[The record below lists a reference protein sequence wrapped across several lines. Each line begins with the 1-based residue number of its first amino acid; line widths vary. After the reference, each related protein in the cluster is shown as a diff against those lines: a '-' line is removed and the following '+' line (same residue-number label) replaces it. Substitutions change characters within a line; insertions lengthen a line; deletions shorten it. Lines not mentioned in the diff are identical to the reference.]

1 MLRDSTYYLIAFIK
15 DCENSTFGK
24 IAEIMIIYGLRPI
37 LYYAS
42 HFPGDVNQIFIARKE
57 RLSEIKKEV
66 PKGIKVTLAD
76 EDFFRGKLAD
86 VNHQGI
92 AANVHE
98 FQYANLEDISSNANS
113 LVLILDGIQD
123 PANLGAILRTA
134 EAFSVNMIVIP
145 KDRAAA
151 ITPAVIRASSG
162 AARGVNVCMT
172 VNITRA
178 ILSLKDKGFWVAA
191 VDIKKDAI
199 PIYEYDMKGSVAFIL
214 GAEEKGI
221 RRLPLEQADSI
232 VTIPMSGKVESL
244 NVSATAAAILSEAA
258 RQRSTLIK

>member
-1 MLRDSTYYLIAFIK
+1 
-15 DCENSTFGK
+15 
-24 IAEIMIIYGLRPI
+24 MIIYGLRPI
-37 LYYAS
+37 LYYAV
-42 HFPGDVNQIFIARKE
+42 HFPEDVNEIFIARKD
-57 RLSEIKKEV
+57 RLAEIKKEI
-66 PKGIKVTLAD
+66 PKGVKITLAD
-76 EDFFRGKLAD
+76 ETFFQGKLAD

-98 FQYANLEDISSNANS
+98 FRYVDLEDISFTSHS

-134 EAFSVNMIVIP
+134 EAFSVDMIVIP
-145 KDRAAA
+145 KDRAAS

-162 AARGVNVCMT
+162 AARGVKVCMA

-191 VDIKKDAI
+191 VDIRKDAV

-214 GAEEKGI
+214 GAEDKGI
-221 RRLPLEQADSI
+221 RRRPMEQADST

-244 NVSATAAAILSEAA
+244 NVSATAAAILSEAT